1 MLAAQRDDRPRER
14 QQGNNNAYCQDNELS
29 WFDWEAVDE
38 ELLEFAR
45 RVIALRREHPVFKRR
60 RFSTAREMAWFRPDG
75 ERMTDDDWDSG
86 FAKSVALAL
95 DGDEI
100 TETDPRGESID
111 DDSFLLVFNAHHEP
125 LDFRL
130 PDLGAP
136 WRRVLDTAEPGAE
149 PQDAQPGDAVAVG
162 ARSVT
167 VFQAPLE
174 R

>member
-1 MLAAQRDDRPRER
+1 
-14 QQGNNNAYCQDNELS
+14 
-29 WFDWEAVDE
+29 
-38 ELLEFAR
+38 
-45 RVIALRREHPVFKRR
+45 
-60 RFSTAREMAWFRPDG
+60 MAWFRPDG

-100 TETDPRGESID
+100 TETDARGEPID

-136 WRRVLDTAEPGAE
+136 WRRVLDTAEPEAE

-167 VFQAPLE
+167 VFQAPLRE